1 MTDFAKD
8 LDKMTKMAI
17 ESMNKMK
24 DHFNTNIEN
33 AEISDEQRKYFKDS
47 MKKAES
53 GELSAGKFFEELK
66 KHNLL

>member
-1 MTDFAKD
+1 MTEFAKD
-8 LDKMTKMAI
+8 LDKMAKMAI

-24 DHFNTNIEN
+24 DQFNANIEN
-33 AEISDEQRKYFKDS
+33 AEISDDQKKYFKES
-47 MKKAES
+47 LKKAEK